1 MEHSTLLFINNGHSV
16 FFKKKKSIFGCSG
29 SSLLHMGFLKLWRVG
44 AGRDYSLAAL
54 ASLVAEPQGARASVA
69 AGHSL
74 CPQHR
79 QHLQPLDHQGSLPHK
94 FFNTVA
100 PRLLSLSLMLFLA
113 AFCHNLGLFTSTF
126 HVSSSLPLIPKL

>member
-29 SSLLHMGFLKLWRVG
+29 SSLLHMGFLKLWRAG

-69 AGHSL
+69 AVEGRASPYTGFS
-74 CPQHR
+74 CSGAR
-79 QHLQPLDHQGSLPHK
+79 AS
-94 FFNTVA
+94 VA
-100 PRLLSLSLMLFLA
+100 VVEGRVA
-113 AFCHNLGLFTSTF
+113 AL
-126 HVSSSLPLIPKL
+126 